1 LARSVGKG
9 EGELA
14 FANNLQG
21 MKKSTFLAFRSL
33 AFAFLLAALA
43 GRLSAQKALRI
54 KYQNWEEDQDRIR
67 VRSWYAE
74 AEATLGSGWSL
85 GVTGMIDAVSG
96 ATPMGRPPTATPS
109 DWLVEIEEE
118 RRAGIVTLA
127 GKKDDYDFSF
137 EFGLSDEPDYLSRS
151 YAINVSRGFAEDT
164 LSLYAGL
171 SYLDDEVDSGVSGG
185 PGLGIQGKRTPE
197 IMLGVSRILDP
208 KTTLSL
214 NLLYGR
220 PKGYLSDPYKQIG
233 LTEILFPG
241 DLARER
247 EEFYLYP
254 ENRPAERETFVAYLE
269 GVRYLEKLNSS
280 VESSYRY
287 FQDNTGLEGHT
298 MEIQW
303 FQRVG
308 EKFVVRPLFRHYLQR
323 ASDFYRVSLDGS
335 GITPPV
341 QPDGSS
347 PFYSADYRLS
357 KLRTST
363 YGLKVTYFHSDV
375 LSVDLAWDRYL
386 MSGRDGLTSQLVYPD
401 AKVLTLGFQYEF

>member
-14 FANNLQG
+14 FANDLQG
-21 MKKSTFLAFRSL
+21 MKESVFLAFRSL

-67 VRSWYAE
+67 VRSWYAQ
-74 AEATLGSGWSL
+74 AEATLGSGWAL
-85 GVTGMIDAVSG
+85 GVTGMVDAVSG

-164 LSLYAGL
+164 LSLYGGL

-197 IMLGVSRILDP
+197 VMLGVRRILDP

-214 NLLYGR
+214 NLSYGR

-233 LTEILFPG
+233 LTEVLFRG
-241 DLARER
+241 TARER

-254 ENRPAERETFVAYLE
+254 ENRPEERETFVAYLE
-269 GVRYLEKLNSS
+269 GVRYLEKFNSS

-287 FQDNTGLEGHT
+287 FQDDSGLEGHT

-363 YGLKVTYFHSDV
+363 YGLKVTYFHSDD

-386 MSGRDGLTSQLVYPD
+386 MSGRDGSTSQLVYPD

>member
-1 LARSVGKG
+1 MKGFIPLGLRSIGVSLL
-9 EGELA
+9 LA
-14 FANNLQG
+14 FLVTRTVAQQSLQ
-21 MKKSTFLAFRSL
+21 
-33 AFAFLLAALA
+33 
-43 GRLSAQKALRI
+43 I

-171 SYLDDEVDSGVSGG
+171 SYLDDEVDSGVPGG
-185 PGLGIQGKRTPE
+185 PGLGIRGKRTPE

-214 NLLYGR
+214 NLSYGR

-247 EEFYLYP
+247 EEFYL
-254 ENRPAERETFVAYLE
+254 
-269 GVRYLEKLNSS
+269 
-280 VESSYRY
+280 
-287 FQDNTGLEGHT
+287 
-298 MEIQW
+298 
-303 FQRVG
+303 
-308 EKFVVRPLFRHYLQR
+308 
-323 ASDFYRVSLDGS
+323 
-335 GITPPV
+335 
-341 QPDGSS
+341 
-347 PFYSADYRLS
+347 
-357 KLRTST
+357 
-363 YGLKVTYFHSDV
+363 
-375 LSVDLAWDRYL
+375 
-386 MSGRDGLTSQLVYPD
+386 
-401 AKVLTLGFQYEF
+401 

>member
-1 LARSVGKG
+1 MKG
-9 EGELA
+9 FIPLGLRPIGVSLLLA
-14 FANNLQG
+14 FLVTRTVAQQSLQ
-21 MKKSTFLAFRSL
+21 
-33 AFAFLLAALA
+33 
-43 GRLSAQKALRI
+43 I

-214 NLLYGR
+214 NLSYGR

-287 FQDNTGLEGHT
+287 FQDDSGLQGHT

-335 GITPPV
+335 GITPSV

-363 YGLKVTYFHSDV
+363 YGLKVTYFHSDA

-386 MSGRDGLTSQLVYPD
+386 MSGRDGSTSQLVYPD

>member
-21 MKKSTFLAFRSL
+21 MKESAFLAFRSL
-33 AFAFLLAALA
+33 AFAFLLAALV
-43 GRLSAQKALRI
+43 GRLSAQKGLRI

-67 VRSWYAE
+67 VRSWYAQ
-74 AEATLGSGWSL
+74 AEATLGSGWAL

-118 RRAGIVTLA
+118 RRACIVTLS
-127 GKKDDYDFSF
+127 GKKEDYEFSF
-137 EFGLSDEPDYLSRS
+137 EFGMSDEPDYLSRS

-164 LSLYAGL
+164 LFLYGGL
-171 SYLDDEVDSGVSGG
+171 SYLDDEVDSGVPGG

-197 IMLGVSRILDP
+197 VMLGIRRILDP
-208 KTTLSL
+208 KTTLSF
-214 NLLYGR
+214 NLSYGR
-220 PKGYLSDPYKQIG
+220 PKGYLSDPWKEIG
-233 LTEILFPG
+233 LTEVLFAG
-241 DLARER
+241 TVMER

-254 ENRPAERETFVAYLE
+254 ENRPEERETFVAYLE

-287 FQDNTGLEGHT
+287 FQDDSGLQGHT

-323 ASDFYRVSLDGS
+323 ACDFYRVSLDGS
-335 GITPPV
+335 GITPSA

-363 YGLKVTYFHSDV
+363 YGLKVTYLHSDD

-386 MSGRDGLTSQLVYPD
+386 MSGHDGSTSQLVYPD